1 MENRAQFLKGVA
13 RTLVLGLLRERPMYG
28 YEIATALAVRS
39 DGIFALGQGTLYPL
53 LYSLERKRLIR
64 VSREEEAPGA
74 GRRRCYY
81 KLTPAGRAELESNL
95 LTWDQIARGMKLVL
109 GSAGANCA

>member
-28 YEIATALAVRS
+28 YEIATALAARS
-39 DGIFALGQGTLYPL
+39 EGVFELGQGTLYPL
-53 LYSLERKRLIR
+53 LYSLESKGLIK

-81 KLTPAGRAELESNL
+81 KLTAAGSAELEANL
-95 LTWDQIARGMKLVL
+95 VTWGEIARGMELVL
-109 GSAGANCA
+109 GKGASLA